1 MCKELWISKRHLLPI
16 GAGICKHCQKRH
28 KQDLPATCRIDFAK
42 ELGKYIFFE
51 KSFEH
56 IGLADSMDKVS
67 RDTRGGDLSS
77 FQCIAAADKNTLYG
91 FRIML
96 HSKFILW
103 IISTSFLS

>member
-51 KSFEH
+51 S
-56 IGLADSMDKVS
+56 
-67 RDTRGGDLSS
+67 GDLPS
-77 FQCIAAADKNTLYG
+77 FQCIAAADKNTCMD
-91 FRIML
+91 FE
-96 HSKFILW
+96 SC
-103 IISTSFLS
+103 STQSSSCG